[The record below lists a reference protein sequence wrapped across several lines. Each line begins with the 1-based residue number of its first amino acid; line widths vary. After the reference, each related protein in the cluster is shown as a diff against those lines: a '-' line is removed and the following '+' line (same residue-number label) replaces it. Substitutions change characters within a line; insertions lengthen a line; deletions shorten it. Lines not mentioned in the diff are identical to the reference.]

1 MTFQRKLLLGVSL
14 MALPALLVAGEAIRT
29 NLLER
34 AALRALGEDLA
45 RSRTYGELE
54 TAMFNQTETV
64 WRYLT
69 GMDPTARQE
78 FDLNGQVIDYW
89 QQRWRSELRP
99 DEMGLANDV
108 HEVQRQIRVTV
119 VHVFAVYDSGQ
130 HEAAYRLAQLEIRDR
145 LLPVLDDLNRN
156 IYRRAR
162 ESSVR
167 GAYAHLADI
176 VADENRALVA
186 ILVLALATAFVASW
200 LIARSVA
207 RPISQL
213 REAMAVVGTGRL
225 DYPIE
230 TRSSDEIGDLARAF
244 ATMTEHLRQSRADMD
259 RLNIELEAKVAQLE
273 RTQAQLVHSERLA
286 SIGEMAAAVAHG
298 IRNPLASLRAAAQ
311 LALRQAQHQGP
322 REHLGVIIGE
332 VDRLDRRVSHLLNFS
347 RPAPVHQMRESVA
360 RLIEDLTPPFTEL
373 LRERR
378 ITLEVQVAPSLPD
391 VQVDPMQVEQ
401 ALVEIVSNALDA
413 MPSGGHLRIAARA
426 DTTDGQPGVVIEIAD
441 TGVGI
446 PEHVMPS
453 IFDPFF
459 TTRPEGTG
467 LGLAVAK
474 RFIEQNGGQLAIASA
489 PGIGTTIQLRL
500 VAAADHDSAPVT
512 ISAANS
518 TSTSST

>member
-1 MTFQRKLLLGVSL
+1 MTFQRKLLLGFSL

-34 AALRALGEDLA
+34 AALRALGEDLS

-89 QQRWRSELRP
+89 LQRWRSELRP
-99 DEMGLANDV
+99 DEMGLATDV
-108 HEVQRQIRVTV
+108 HDVQQQMRLAS
-119 VHVFAVYDSGQ
+119 VHVFAVYDSGR
-130 HEAAYRLAQLEIRDR
+130 HVDAYRLAQQDLRDR
-145 LLPVLDDLNRN
+145 LLPILDNLNRD

-167 GAYAHLADI
+167 GAYANLAEI
-176 VADENRALVA
+176 VAAENRALVV
-186 ILVLALATAFVASW
+186 ILILALATAFIASW
-200 LIARSVA
+200 LISRSLA

-213 REAMAVVGTGRL
+213 REAMAIAGTGRL
-225 DYPIE
+225 DYTIDA
-230 TRSSDEIGDLARAF
+230 RSSDEIGDLARAF
-244 ATMTEHLRQSRADMD
+244 ATMTDHLRQSRAGVE
-259 RLNIELEAKVAQLE
+259 RLNAELEAKVAQLE
-273 RTQAQLVHSERLA
+273 RTQAQLLQSERLA

-311 LALRQAQHQGP
+311 LALRQAHLPAP

-347 RPAPVHQMRESVA
+347 RPAPVHQARESVA

-373 LRERR
+373 LKERR
-378 ITLEVQVAPSLPD
+378 ITLDVDVAPALPD
-391 VQVDPMQVEQ
+391 VRIDPMQVEQ

-413 MPSGGHLRIAARA
+413 MPGGGKLRISAAA
-426 DTTDGQPGVVIEIAD
+426 STGAGEPDVVIEIAD

-446 PEHVMPS
+446 PEYVLPS
-453 IFDPFF
+453 VFDPFF

-467 LGLAVAK
+467 VGLAVAK
-474 RFIEQNGGQLAIASA
+474 RFIEQNGGRLSIVSA
-489 PGIGTTIQLRL
+489 PGEGTTIRLRL
-500 VAAADHDSAPVT
+500 PVAMDDDDDSAPRGT
-512 ISAANS
+512 GSPPSTRSA
-518 TSTSST
+518 

>member
-1 MTFQRKLLLGVSL
+1 MTFQRKLLLGFSL

-89 QQRWRSELRP
+89 LQRWRSELRP

-108 HEVQRQIRVTV
+108 RGVQEQIRFAS
-119 VHVFAVYDSGQ
+119 VHVFAVYDSGRRT
-130 HEAAYRLAQLEIRDR
+130 EAYRLAQLDLRDR
-145 LLPVLDDLNRN
+145 LLPVLDNLNRD

-167 GAYAHLADI
+167 GAYANLAGI
-176 VADENRALVA
+176 VAAENRAVVA
-186 ILVLALATAFVASW
+186 ILILALATAFIASW
-200 LIARSVA
+200 LISRSLA
-207 RPISQL
+207 QPISRL
-213 REAMAVVGTGRL
+213 REAMTIVGTGRL
-225 DYPIE
+225 DYPIDAQA
-230 TRSSDEIGDLARAF
+230 SGEIGDLARSF
-244 ATMTEHLRQSRADMD
+244 AAMTEHLRQSRAGVE
-259 RLNIELEAKVAQLE
+259 RLNAELEAKVAQLE
-273 RTQAQLVHSERLA
+273 RTQAQLVQSERLA

-311 LALRQAQHQGP
+311 LALRQASLPAP

-347 RPAPVHQMRESVA
+347 RPAPVHQLRESVA
-360 RLIEDLTPPFTEL
+360 RLIDDLTPPFTEL
-373 LRERR
+373 LKERR
-378 ITLEVQVAPSLPD
+378 ITLDVDVAPTLLD
-391 VQVDPMQVEQ
+391 VRIDPMQVEQ

-413 MPSGGHLRIAARA
+413 MPGGGTIRITAATGMGA
-426 DTTDGQPGVVIEIAD
+426 DEGGIVVQIAD

-453 IFDPFF
+453 VFDPFF

-474 RFIEQNGGQLAIASA
+474 RFIEQNGGRLGVAST
-489 PGIGTTIQLRL
+489 PGSGTTIRL
-500 VAAADHDSAPVT
+500 WLPVAIDDAGPAGG
-512 ISAANS
+512 SAARPPKRAP
-518 TSTSST
+518 